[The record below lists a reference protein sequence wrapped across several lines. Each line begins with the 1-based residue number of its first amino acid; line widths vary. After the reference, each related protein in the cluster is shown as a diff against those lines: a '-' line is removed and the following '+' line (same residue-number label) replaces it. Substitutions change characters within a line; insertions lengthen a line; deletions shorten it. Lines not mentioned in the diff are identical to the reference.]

1 MEAQPSSFHSLFRP
15 GATFHIYSSSVL
27 SLSRCRSTI
36 DCSLFHGRPRKPF
49 GKWHA
54 KLGPVGSFLNDPY
67 CFRPRDFNGRRREA
81 TDDFA
86 FLSEEKTY
94 RECLD
99 YSYHIIHICIMVS
112 QCTGV
117 AFRLPAEMA
126 AGWRRFPAATK
137 MRDLYTVQCWS
148 CIKHGVP
155 QRQQTIGGRG

>member
-1 MEAQPSSFHSLFRP
+1 MIDARAAVKFSLAFFGLELRFIFTPPLSSPSL
-15 GATFHIYSSSVL
+15 AV
-27 SLSRCRSTI
+27 RSTI

-54 KLGPVGSFLNDPY
+54 KLGPVGPFSNDPY

-99 YSYHIIHICIMVS
+99 YSYHIIVHICIMVS
-112 QCTGV
+112 QCSPWLQLV
-117 AFRLPAEMA
+117 IEVKPLMMPARVHLCLFYWM
-126 AGWRRFPAATK
+126 
-137 MRDLYTVQCWS
+137 
-148 CIKHGVP
+148 
-155 QRQQTIGGRG
+155 

>member
-1 MEAQPSSFHSLFRP
+1 MNQRDRRARSRQVFTRFFRP
-15 GATFHIYSSSVL
+15 GATFHISSSSVL
-27 SLSRCRSTI
+27 SLSRCRSPI

-112 QCTGV
+112 QCSPWLQLGIEV
-117 AFRLPAEMA
+117 KPLMMPARVHLCLFYWM
-126 AGWRRFPAATK
+126 
-137 MRDLYTVQCWS
+137 
-148 CIKHGVP
+148 
-155 QRQQTIGGRG
+155 